1 MLSESELKLQPA
13 TAELSECLNRDSA
26 RPLSD
31 LY

>member
-13 TAELSECLNRDSA
+13 TVKRSECLSRDA
-26 RPLSD
+26 AQQLSD